1 MAELTLPSGAVF
13 DFGDLSQE
21 DIADRLNTLSGSNP
35 ELFQEPVAQSEGPPD
50 PATTPFAELQEYYNR
65 GSGSSE
71 LSPEVTNEG
80 EVKDAA
86 AQFFVGR
93 GDTDEERE
101 LRLSQIFGEESV
113 IRLGQDDFALDS
125 EKIDPALRKK
135 YGLADTGT
143 TRFNEKGLSWQ
154 DVSSFLGSETVPMV
168 AAIGAGVAATGLGTL
183 PGVGVVALAGA
194 AGKAFDEFIIE
205 DVFEGLQRQSTTDVL
220 KDVAIQ
226 GLVEAGGEVVGRA
239 IGKTVSVLVRGKG
252 PPVDSNRVAELRDN
266 YISQGE
272 KPGVARRLARGAAR
286 EEAAALYNRLARQGA
301 NMPVTTATGKNLLG
315 RTQAIWESIFPPEA
329 SVSRNVEFVKDIQK
343 RLSLGEIGTDEA
355 KEEIA
360 KVGDY
365 MVSTLSASMADPKK
379 AIAIAQKEL
388 KTVLEAEFKVLKDV
402 LDNSNAGFTG
412 LSKEFQDGLDLS
424 TKMFTLRSNQLY
436 RNADNLL
443 INETIDLGPLK
454 KRLKLLQDDEVS
466 GGLGLRGGIFK
477 VIGEMESLEIK
488 QVPALRASLRASVD
502 SPDMLG
508 TMAGRRVTELVKELD
523 VAVKVKENNLAADLL
538 KAQRQPRRFI
548 GKSPSE
554 IKARREGLELLKAAN
569 NHYAE
574 GAEIINSG
582 LVNQISTQIKNKNA
596 VDFKT
601 IVDQTVLPGK
611 PALLRTILDVI
622 TPSSKEINLI
632 VDTAKNEPAAFRE
645 MADRLAR
652 GDEDA
657 ISFVNEKLVDLGLS
671 PSRLAREKLPKDS
684 LLSIPETFSRLPAT
698 DPTRLRLQ
706 NDFSET
712 LNMYARMAEAG
723 SSPAAYRQGFRDL
736 FAKQWLSDALPKNT
750 MDDGFN
756 YPALAANFDAL
767 TPALQKELFGN
778 KVTDFRKVMNDFK
791 LMGRTG
797 SEQMANFSGDVANA
811 EARGIVETFKAVAKQ
826 AEDESKDA
834 FLSTMRGAP
843 PEADKLV
850 TNVLNNPK
858 NYETLKNRLGENFME
873 SPGGFK
879 DLVMTRIVSA
889 GFPDGKVTDTIVQSG
904 SWGKNWLDQ
913 INTLNKNK
921 SLDIILGKESV
932 KQLEDVAKS
941 GITISDSVLKGKTGL
956 AAAAYS
962 AAFLGA
968 LWMAPLATLTA
979 AGGMYVASRALRNET
994 VLRYLTRP
1002 RLRAFEAER
1011 AMASGADLSTWEA
1024 KKRFVD
1030 PLTGVETVGALGSR
1044 NLSARRAREA
1054 AARSIRLITAEL
1066 GYYATERGS
1075 DAVSRELIDPA
1086 VEAAAPIVQ
1095 EVQQQAAPV
1104 LAQAQQAG
1112 TDFVNPIRQTM
1123 LDEMNP
1129 REQALRAVAGS
1140 R

>member
-1 MAELTLPSGAVF
+1 MDITLPSGAVF
-13 DFGDLSQE
+13 DFGDLPE
-21 DIADRLNTLSGSNP
+21 DQIAEQLTTLRGSNP

-239 IGKTVSVLVRGKG
+239 IGKTVSVLFRGKG

-272 KPGVARRLARGAAR
+272 KPSVARRLARGAAR

-477 VIGEMESLEIK
+477 VIGETESLEIS

-508 TMAGRRVTELVKELD
+508 TMAGRQVTELVKELD
-523 VAVKVKENNLAADLL
+523 VAVKVKENNLATDLL
-538 KAQRQPRRFI
+538 KAQRQPSRFI

-979 AGGMYVASRALRNET
+979 AGGMLLASRALRNET

-1024 KKRFVD
+1024 KKRVVD

-1075 DAVSRELIDPA
+1075 DAVSREIIDPA
-1086 VEAAAPIVQ
+1086 VEEGAPIVQ
-1095 EVQQQAAPV
+1095 EFGKQIAP
-1104 LAQAQQAG
+1104 AQ
-1112 TDFVNPIRQTM
+1112 N
-1123 LDEMNP
+1123 E
-1129 REQALRAVAGS
+1129 ALRFIERNKLMGIGANQ
-1140 R
+1140 

>member
-1 MAELTLPSGAVF
+1 
-13 DFGDLSQE
+13 
-21 DIADRLNTLSGSNP
+21 
-35 ELFQEPVAQSEGPPD
+35 
-50 PATTPFAELQEYYNR
+50 
-65 GSGSSE
+65 
-71 LSPEVTNEG
+71 
-80 EVKDAA
+80 
-86 AQFFVGR
+86 
-93 GDTDEERE
+93 
-101 LRLSQIFGEESV
+101 
-113 IRLGQDDFALDS
+113 
-125 EKIDPALRKK
+125 
-135 YGLADTGT
+135 
-143 TRFNEKGLSWQ
+143 
-154 DVSSFLGSETVPMV
+154 
-168 AAIGAGVAATGLGTL
+168 
-183 PGVGVVALAGA
+183 
-194 AGKAFDEFIIE
+194 
-205 DVFEGLQRQSTTDVL
+205 
-220 KDVAIQ
+220 
-226 GLVEAGGEVVGRA
+226 
-239 IGKTVSVLVRGKG
+239 
-252 PPVDSNRVAELRDN
+252 
-266 YISQGE
+266 
-272 KPGVARRLARGAAR
+272 
-286 EEAAALYNRLARQGA
+286 
-301 NMPVTTATGKNLLG
+301 
-315 RTQAIWESIFPPEA
+315 
-329 SVSRNVEFVKDIQK
+329 
-343 RLSLGEIGTDEA
+343 
-355 KEEIA
+355 
-360 KVGDY
+360 
-365 MVSTLSASMADPKK
+365 
-379 AIAIAQKEL
+379 
-388 KTVLEAEFKVLKDV
+388 
-402 LDNSNAGFTG
+402 
-412 LSKEFQDGLDLS
+412 
-424 TKMFTLRSNQLY
+424 
-436 RNADNLL
+436 
-443 INETIDLGPLK
+443 
-454 KRLKLLQDDEVS
+454 
-466 GGLGLRGGIFK
+466 
-477 VIGEMESLEIK
+477 
-488 QVPALRASLRASVD
+488 
-502 SPDMLG
+502 
-508 TMAGRRVTELVKELD
+508 
-523 VAVKVKENNLAADLL
+523 
-538 KAQRQPRRFI
+538 
-548 GKSPSE
+548 
-554 IKARREGLELLKAAN
+554 
-569 NHYAE
+569 
-574 GAEIINSG
+574 
-582 LVNQISTQIKNKNA
+582 
-596 VDFKT
+596 
-601 IVDQTVLPGK
+601 
-611 PALLRTILDVI
+611 
-622 TPSSKEINLI
+622 
-632 VDTAKNEPAAFRE
+632 
-645 MADRLAR
+645 LAR

-889 GFPDGKVTDTIVQSG
+889 GFPDGKITDTIVQSG

>member
-239 IGKTVSVLVRGKG
+239 IGKTVSALVRGKG

-272 KPGVARRLARGAAR
+272 KPSVARRLARGAAR

-436 RNADNLL
+436 TNADNLL
-443 INETIDLGPLK
+443 SNEAIDLGPLK
-454 KRLKLLQDDEVS
+454 NRLKLLQDDEVS

-508 TMAGRRVTELVKELD
+508 TMAGRQVTELVKELD
-523 VAVKVKENNLAADLL
+523 VAVKVKENNLATDLL
-538 KAQRQPRRFI
+538 KAQRQPSRFI

-889 GFPDGKVTDTIVQSG
+889 GFPDGKITDTIVQSG

-1024 KKRFVD
+1024 KKRVVD

-1044 NLSARRAREA
+1044 NLSARKAREA

-1075 DAVSRELIDPA
+1075 DAVSREIIDPA
-1086 VEAAAPIVQ
+1086 VEDGAPIVQ
-1095 EVQQQAAPV
+1095 DIRRQAAPFA
-1104 LAQAQQAG
+1104 AQAQQTGA
-1112 TDFVNPIRQTM
+1112 D
-1123 LDEMNP
+1123 
-1129 REQALRAVAGS
+1129 ALRQIEENKLMGVGANQ
-1140 R
+1140 